1 MFDSFKFTLA
11 SHSPRRRELLGSLDV
26 VFTVEPGKD
35 EKEIYSDDIPPF
47 EVPEF
52 LARHKSE
59 SFHRPLES
67 REVLITADT
76 LVFLED
82 GTILGKPKDR
92 DDAISI
98 IKSLS
103 GRRHYVLTGVV
114 LRTSDEIRSFT
125 EKTDVH
131 FKPLSD
137 EEIAYYVDNYRPY
150 DKAGAYGIQEWIGSV
165 GITAIEGSFQNV
177 VGLPVQRLYAE
188 LCSLCKS

>member
-1 MFDSFKFTLA
+1 MFDGYKFTLA
-11 SHSPRRRELLGSLDV
+11 SQSPRRRELLASLDID
-26 VFTVEPGKD
+26 FTVEPSKD
-35 EKEIYSDDIPPF
+35 EKEAYSDDIPAF

-59 SFHRPLES
+59 SFHRALDPK
-67 REVLITADT
+67 EVLITADT

-92 DDAISI
+92 DDAIAI

-114 LRTSDEIRSFT
+114 LRTSEDVRSFT

-131 FKPLSD
+131 FKELSD
-137 EEIAYYVDNYRPY
+137 EEITYYVDNYKPF
-150 DKAGAYGIQEWIGSV
+150 DKAGAYGIQEWIGSI
-165 GITAIEGSFQNV
+165 GITAIEGSFHNV

-188 LCSLCKS
+188 LCSLCK